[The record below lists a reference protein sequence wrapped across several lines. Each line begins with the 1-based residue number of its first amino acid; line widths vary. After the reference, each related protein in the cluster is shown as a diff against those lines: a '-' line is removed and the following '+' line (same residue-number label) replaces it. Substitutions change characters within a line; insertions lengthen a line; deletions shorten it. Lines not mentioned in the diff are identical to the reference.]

1 MHNNKSTN
9 STKKIA
15 LAAVLT
21 AGGVVFLFAGSVL
34 QVVDLSAAAL
44 AGFAVAL
51 SVIEIGGKYPVLVYL
66 AVSLISVLILPN
78 RLPAVFFIAFGGL
91 YPIFKAQFERYHPA
105 VSWAL
110 KISMFNVALWLV
122 IFFARLL
129 ISREVIEI
137 GEDLPGYLAH
147 FEILVFLVGNA
158 AFAAYDMLMTRV
170 IILYIVRV
178 RKILKLENYF

>member
-78 RLPAVFFIAFGGL
+78 RLPAVLFIAFGGL
-91 YPIFKAQFERYHPA
+91 YPLFKAQFERYHPVVA
-105 VSWAL
+105 WVL
-110 KISMFNVALWLV
+110 KFSMFNIVLWLL
-122 IFFARLL
+122 IFFIGFLTGQELMSLSERMDFLGYFTIVAFLL
-129 ISREVIEI
+129 
-137 GEDLPGYLAH
+137 GN
-147 FEILVFLVGNA
+147 LVFLL
-158 AFAAYDMLMTRV
+158 YDIVMTKL
-170 IILYIVRV
+170 IILYMVKI